1 MERRRSAVGAYRTP
15 MDADETALSAHS
27 ALNND
32 LPYLFVYFVYFVIFI
47 IILLFLS
54 LFYYF
59 YHYFIILIIF

>member
-32 LPYLFVYFVYFVIFI
+32 LPYLFIYFVYFVIFI

-54 LFYYF
+54 LFY
-59 YHYFIILIIF
+59 